1 MNPFYTLIIVST
13 GSFQTI
19 LESMQSMMNG
29 LRMIWV
35 ISRHYNCEE
44 RMAPLMETIANTL
57 VRQPTLPYLSIDV
70 SNLN

>member
-1 MNPFYTLIIVST
+1 
-13 GSFQTI
+13 
-19 LESMQSMMNG
+19 MMNG

-57 VRQPTLPYLSIDV
+57 VRQPCHILLLTNSLTYPGLPYPTLPTLISPTFI
-70 SNLN
+70 

>member
-1 MNPFYTLIIVST
+1 
-13 GSFQTI
+13 
-19 LESMQSMMNG
+19 MMNG

-57 VRQPTLPYLSIDV
+57 VRISINQSINQSIKQSIVSTKLALYRV
-70 SNLN
+70 SNELS